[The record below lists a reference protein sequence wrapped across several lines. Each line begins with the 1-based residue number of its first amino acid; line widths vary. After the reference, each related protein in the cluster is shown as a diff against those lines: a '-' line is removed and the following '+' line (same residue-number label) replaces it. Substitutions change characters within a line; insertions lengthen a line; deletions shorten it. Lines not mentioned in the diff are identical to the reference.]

1 MTTTT
6 TTKTK
11 TTNGDYYEKFHL
23 TSKIVARKRP
33 RKSAMRP
40 EYEFFN
46 GKLNQNINNHQF
58 GHMFIS
64 INFWTC
70 LCTVSVCVC
79 VCAHLCTH
87 KYKNVVANV
96 MNIQKKWKKNKTKQN
111 QNLLNE
117 KKNESDKKKF
127 FFFLIE
133 LGVHTWHWAAVQR
146 YGAIY
151 WLMVQFVI
159 FMSFIKFIMK
169 KKFQVFTE
177 IHS

>member
-70 LCTVSVCVC
+70 LCAVSVCVC
-79 VCAHLCTH
+79 VHTYAHTNIKMLLPKHRLQIT
-87 KYKNVVANV
+87 KYK
-96 MNIQKKWKKNKTKQN
+96 K
-111 QNLLNE
+111 
-117 KKNESDKKKF
+117 
-127 FFFLIE
+127 
-133 LGVHTWHWAAVQR
+133 
-146 YGAIY
+146 
-151 WLMVQFVI
+151 
-159 FMSFIKFIMK
+159 SFIKSHSIFKPSDLALNPIK
-169 KKFQVFTE
+169 INSTLDSRGNIE
-177 IHS
+177 IGMPKSMH